1 MVNYSCSGS
10 LIYHFVNIFTIIIL
24 QVLVSIIVSSVSD
37 VKIIIGWDKSELRKE
52 RELANSSM
60 ELPPACTSKIKLN

>member
-1 MVNYSCSGS
+1 MVTYSCGGS

-37 VKIIIGWDKSELRKE
+37 VKIVIGWDKSVLGKE
-52 RELANSSM
+52 RELANSSV
-60 ELPPACTSKIKLN
+60 EPQPACTSKIKLN